1 MQSSKPSKKSLKK
14 EEERLSETSPV
25 SEAPNTRSARTSKAP
40 KEKVESTSAKA
51 HRKSPAAASTV
62 RVEAND
68 PGPAK
73 VMAVAAG
80 AGATNGGI
88 VDSVGVMAASPA
100 PETALPNPAV
110 QSQDTISREE
120 IARLAYSYWES
131 RGFTHGLADEDWIRA
146 EAELLA
152 RA

>member
-14 EEERLSETSPV
+14 EEERLSETAPV
-25 SEAPNTRSARTSKAP
+25 SEAPKTRSTRASKTP
-40 KEKVESTSAKA
+40 KETVEASSAKV
-51 HRKSPAAASTV
+51 HRKSPAAPIV

-73 VMAVAAG
+73 VMAAAAG
-80 AGATNGGI
+80 AGVTTGGI
-88 VDSVGVMAASPA
+88 VDSVGVLAASPIQ
-100 PETALPNPAV
+100 ETSLSNPAI
-110 QSQDTISREE
+110 QSNGTISHEE

-146 EAELLA
+146 EAQLLA
-152 RA
+152 RG